1 MDADKK
7 GIVLLTGIMASG
19 KSTVAQLLA
28 EKFAKSVHLR
38 GDTFRRMIVSGREEM
53 LPDPSDEAIRQ
64 LRLRYQISASVAD
77 TYFES
82 GFSVVLQDVIVG
94 PMLQEMV
101 GLIRNRPLYVVVLT
115 PRTGVVA
122 KREAS
127 RSKKGYG
134 LWTISELDRLLRE
147 ETQKIGMWLDSSDLS
162 AEETAEE
169 IWQRLWV
176 EALV

>member
-1 MDADKK
+1 
-7 GIVLLTGIMASG
+7 
-19 KSTVAQLLA
+19 
-28 EKFAKSVHLR
+28 
-38 GDTFRRMIVSGREEM
+38 
-53 LPDPSDEAIRQ
+53 
-64 LRLRYQISASVAD
+64 
-77 TYFES
+77 
-82 GFSVVLQDVIVG
+82 
-94 PMLQEMV
+94 
-101 GLIRNRPLYVVVLT
+101 
-115 PRTGVVA
+115 VA

>member
-1 MDADKK
+1 MEADKK

-53 LPDPSDEAIRQ
+53 LPDASDEAIRQ
-64 LRLRYQISASVAD
+64 LRLRYQISASAAD
-77 TYFES
+77 DYFES

-115 PRTGVVA
+115 PRTEVVA

-176 EALV
+176 EARV

>member
-1 MDADKK
+1 MEADKK

-53 LPDPSDEAIRQ
+53 LPDASDEAIRQ
-64 LRLRYQISASVAD
+64 LRLRYQISASAAD
-77 TYFES
+77 AYFEL

-115 PRTGVVA
+115 PRTEVVA

-176 EALV
+176 EARV